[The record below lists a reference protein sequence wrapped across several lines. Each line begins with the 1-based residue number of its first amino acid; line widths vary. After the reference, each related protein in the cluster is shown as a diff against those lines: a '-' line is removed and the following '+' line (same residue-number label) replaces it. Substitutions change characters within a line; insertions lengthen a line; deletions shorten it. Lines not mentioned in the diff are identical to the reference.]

1 MSNYINGFVSC
12 LCIIVLVVVVM
23 GFQYGGTQHFNDIV
37 ANSITLVDKNGLGG
51 VLTLVDKDGGKLLE
65 IEGNKIHIFNQYN
78 DKVIGVSSNEY
89 GRGSIKLN
97 EGSFIEA
104 YNDNSDRVAF
114 IGSHD
119 NSGMMSTYNSRNK
132 RTSFI
137 GSDDNGNGQI
147 TIYDKEAQESLIL
160 NKVIT
165 ALNSKGKVVS
175 KYGTNKNGDGYV
187 MLYDSFGNRGWY
199 KTGKSS

>member
-1 MSNYINGFVSC
+1 
-12 LCIIVLVVVVM
+12 
-23 GFQYGGTQHFNDIV
+23 
-37 ANSITLVDKNGLGG
+37 
-51 VLTLVDKDGGKLLE
+51 
-65 IEGNKIHIFNQYN
+65 
-78 DKVIGVSSNEY
+78 
-89 GRGSIKLN
+89 
-97 EGSFIEA
+97 
-104 YNDNSDRVAF
+104 
-114 IGSHD
+114 
-119 NSGMMSTYNSRNK
+119 MMSTYNSRNK

-137 GSDDNGNGQI
+137 GSDNNGNGQI